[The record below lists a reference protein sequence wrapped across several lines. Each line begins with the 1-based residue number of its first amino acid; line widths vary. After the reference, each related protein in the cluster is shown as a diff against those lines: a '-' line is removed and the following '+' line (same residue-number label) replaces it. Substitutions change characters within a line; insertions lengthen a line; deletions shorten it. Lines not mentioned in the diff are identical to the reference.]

1 MKQEISKPLMFGV
14 IAALVVAAAVGGYFF
29 VNRTTGDTKSTIDG
43 QLKRAEA
50 AKNDPMG
57 GYGGSRG
64 SGTGGRPMSGGY
76 GGGYG
81 GGRPGGS
88 GGYGGGSGG
97 YGGGPSGYGGS
108 GSGAPR

>member
-14 IAALVVAAAVGGYFF
+14 IAVLVIAAAVGGYFF
-29 VNRTTGDTKSTIDG
+29 MNRPTGNASSAVDS
-43 QLKRAEA
+43 QRQHAEA
-50 AKNDPMG
+50 AKNDPMR
-57 GYGGSRG
+57 GYGGTKGRPG
-64 SGTGGRPMSGGY
+64 SGGGSGGY

-81 GGRPGGS
+81 GSRP

-97 YGGGPSGYGGS
+97 YSGGPSGYGGS